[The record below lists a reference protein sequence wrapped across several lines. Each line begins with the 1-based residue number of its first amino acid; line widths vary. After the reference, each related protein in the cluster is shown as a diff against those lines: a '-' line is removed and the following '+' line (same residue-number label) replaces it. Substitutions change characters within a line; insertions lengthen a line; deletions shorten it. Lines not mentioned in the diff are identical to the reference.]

1 MCVFLTIEV
10 SQMSQVIQITDWS
23 LHKFLE
29 KVEEAVIEGYRTH
42 KTPTSFAK
50 SIGGRYVVTMVKPD
64 EMPAQTP
71 SAPETLTVDELP
83 PHTNVL
89 PPVKPAARKTT
100 KKAGDSDE

>member
-1 MCVFLTIEV
+1 
-10 SQMSQVIQITDWS
+10 MSQVIQITDWA

-29 KVEEAVIEGYRTH
+29 KVEEAIIAGYRTH

-64 EMPAQTP
+64 EMPIQTHP
-71 SAPETLTVDELP
+71 VPEALTVDELP

-89 PPVKPAARKTT
+89 PTKPTPRKTT
-100 KKAGDSDE
+100 KKVGDSDEA

>member
-1 MCVFLTIEV
+1 
-10 SQMSQVIQITDWS
+10 MSQVIQITDWA

-29 KVEEAVIEGYRTH
+29 KVEEAIIAGYRTH

-64 EMPAQTP
+64 EMPIQTH
-71 SAPETLTVDELP
+71 SAPEPSTIDELV
-83 PHTNVL
+83 PHTNVM
-89 PPVKPAARKTT
+89 PTKPTTRKTT